1 MRGVFGRGG
10 SREVTKPTTT
20 AQLKME
26 NACILR
32 NVIET
37 FLWMKSDQSRKMRAL
52 CPLQTPN
59 GIGISV

>member
-1 MRGVFGRGG
+1 MAACGRLVIFICQKPTTYNKSAMVMRGVFGRGG

-37 FLWMKSDQSRKMRAL
+37 FL
-52 CPLQTPN
+52 
-59 GIGISV
+59 